1 MLRRYKYLRVARQL
15 QRQWHGN
22 LSPSS
27 GPLPGH
33 SGSAWE
39 GFRRQ
44 AALEGR
50 GGCLGE
56 RFVAS
61 MAAAV
66 FPRAVLFSSQRS
78 SPPCLLPFCHAVISP
93 LKRLHVYCIYA
104 VLPYED
110 CMNMCF
116 SNGTSCSPP
125 VPPPKKDPPR
135 PFFLLAKAFVMFPPP
150 PTPKK
155 LISTFQRF
163 VLHSAVSPC
172 RCTTGSAHIF
182 RV

>member
-33 SGSAWE
+33 SSSAWE
-39 GFRRQ
+39 GFSRQ
-44 AALEGR
+44 AGLEGR

-56 RFVAS
+56 RFVGSAAA
-61 MAAAV
+61 AAAV
-66 FPRAVLFSSQRS
+66 LPGAAVLFSSQRS
-78 SPPCLLPFCHAVISP
+78 SPPCLLSFCAAVISP

-116 SNGTSCSPP
+116 SNSPLP
-125 VPPPKKDPPR
+125 KKEIPPPHTPR
-135 PFFLLAKAFVMFPPP
+135 PPFLFFPLAKAFVMFLPPP
-150 PTPKK
+150 PKN
-155 LISTFQRF
+155 
-163 VLHSAVSPC
+163 
-172 RCTTGSAHIF
+172 
-182 RV
+182 

>member
-27 GPLPGH
+27 GPLLGH
-33 SGSAWE
+33 SSPAWE
-39 GFRRQ
+39 GFSRQ
-44 AALEGR
+44 AGLEGR

-61 MAAAV
+61 VAAAAAAAV
-66 FPRAVLFSSQRS
+66 LPYAVLFSSQRS
-78 SPPCLLPFCHAVISP
+78 SPTVSSPFFRRAVISP

-116 SNGTSCSPP
+116 FSSSPSRSPP
-125 VPPPKKDPPR
+125 SPPKKRKILPALSSLSPSRLLCFSPR
-135 PFFLLAKAFVMFPPP
+135 R
-150 PTPKK
+150 PKN
-155 LISTFQRF
+155 
-163 VLHSAVSPC
+163 
-172 RCTTGSAHIF
+172 
-182 RV
+182 